1 MPRKKDEALH
11 AAREQQILD
20 AAKTCFVANGF
31 HRTSMRQILDAAGI
45 SSGGAY
51 NYFASKDDIV
61 KALVEAE
68 RTDIDTLLKRLTEHD
83 DPLRSIAE
91 LVFDSIAYYSREDAI
106 LATEIYA
113 ESCRNPAIDEV
124 LQLNTE
130 KMRQLLHKTVSRGRK
145 TGVIATRHP
154 AADVT
159 EWLLALID
167 GYVGRL
173 AANPTLKPMKA
184 AEIAKASTIEFLEP
198 RNGGKRQHS

>member
-1 MPRKKDEALH
+1 MPRKKDAALH
-11 AAREQQILD
+11 AAREQQILE
-20 AAKTCFVANGF
+20 AAKRCFVANGF

-68 RTDIDTLLKRLTEHD
+68 RADIDALLQRLTKHD
-83 DPLRSIAE
+83 DPLLGIAG
-91 LVFDSIAYYSREDAI
+91 LVHDSIAYYSRDDAV

-124 LQLNTE
+124 LRLNTE
-130 KMRQLLHKTVSRGRK
+130 KMRRLLHETVARGRK
-145 TGVIATRHP
+145 NGTIDARHST
-154 AADVT
+154 ADVT
-159 EWLLALID
+159 EWLLAVID

-173 AANPTLKPMKA
+173 AANPALKAGKA
-184 AEIAKASTIEFLEP
+184 ARMAKASTIDLLEP
-198 RNGGKRQHS
+198 RGGGKRRP

>member
-11 AAREQQILD
+11 AAREQQILE
-20 AAKTCFVANGF
+20 AAKRCFVANGF
-31 HRTSMRQILDAAGI
+31 HRTSMRQILEAAGI

-51 NYFASKDDIV
+51 NYFAGKDDIV

-68 RTDIDTLLKRLTEHD
+68 RADIDLLLTRLAEHD
-83 DPLRSIAE
+83 DPLLGIAE
-91 LVFDSIAYYSREDAI
+91 LVFDSIAYYAREDAI

-124 LQLNTE
+124 LQLNTG
-130 KMRQLLHKTVSRGRK
+130 KMRRQLRDTVSRGRK
-145 TGVIATRHP
+145 SGAITTRHT

-167 GYVGRL
+167 GHIGRL
-173 AANPTLKPMKA
+173 AADPPLKPGRA
-184 AEIAKASTIEFLEP
+184 ARLAKASIIEFLQP
-198 RNGGKRQHS
+198 